1 MPDWC
6 LDRDKT
12 GHYWLQAGD
21 RVSRRAIIGG
31 AGVIA
36 ADGKREGD
44 MATPV
49 GRWALRHV
57 YYRQD
62 LLGSVDTVIPV
73 SYTHLRAH
81 ET

>member
-21 RVSRRAIIGG
+21 RVSGRAIIVG

-36 ADGKREGD
+36 ADGKPEED
-44 MATPV
+44 LATTG
-49 GRWALRHV
+49 GRRAA
-57 YYRQD
+57 
-62 LLGSVDTVIPV
+62 P
-73 SYTHLRAH
+73 HLD
-81 ET
+81 